1 MVIVLQVNFRLLGN
15 MINKIFIIFCSLSFT
30 FSSVGTNAGEWLEID
45 TGIRSIGMGTAQTA
59 SGRGI
64 SSTAYNPANLA
75 FLDKQE
81 AFFNRTNYIVGMSH
95 VFMGY
100 ATPLSDDEVI
110 GFNIFSFD
118 SGEIDGTE
126 ETGFLN
132 EAGEGGAYKVT
143 NFLAKGLYSI
153 NVTDQFK
160 IGASLKYMREDID
173 DMYMQGIAFDAGV
186 SYALDVFGLVLGS
199 SITNLGPDIKFQGK
213 GLEVVDPDSGETIVR
228 ATESFSLPT
237 TIRFGVE
244 SQLMGNSSESFL
256 YNDLL
261 SLSLAFDGISSVDSY
276 FYSSIGAEFGF
287 SDLLFARAGI
297 YMGHDTKNL
306 SFGLGLKY
314 NWIKIDYAFTDYGIL
329 GSTGQFGIGLEF

>member
-1 MVIVLQVNFRLLGN
+1 
-15 MINKIFIIFCSLSFT
+15 
-30 FSSVGTNAGEWLEID
+30 
-45 TGIRSIGMGTAQTA
+45 
-59 SGRGI
+59 
-64 SSTAYNPANLA
+64 
-75 FLDKQE
+75 
-81 AFFNRTNYIVGMSH
+81 
-95 VFMGY
+95 
-100 ATPLSDDEVI
+100 
-110 GFNIFSFD
+110 
-118 SGEIDGTE
+118 
-126 ETGFLN
+126 
-132 EAGEGGAYKVT
+132 
-143 NFLAKGLYSI
+143 
-153 NVTDQFK
+153 
-160 IGASLKYMREDID
+160 
-173 DMYMQGIAFDAGV
+173 MYMQGIAFDAGV
-186 SYALDVFGLVLGS
+186 SYALDAFGLVLGS

-244 SQLMGNSSESFL
+244 SQLMGNNSESFL